1 MPINDPV
8 TNPLGALQ
16 EMAVGPAQSLLRQQ
30 EDSWNERQAQVGALK
45 QLAMPNEEADST
57 ARWAAMAQAAAL
69 HPPVVG
75 GFGQLLASIGGAYGR
90 TLAAQ
95 EQQNFN
101 KQLAITRLM
110 DDGYKGASTAAA
122 LMRSAGLGRGGASG
136 TGKFVP
142 VPGTPGLM
150 VNNVTREQLDLRDAA
165 SQNQVLNIFG
175 KLRGDYST
183 DEEALQAAY
192 AVFGGT
198 RGQLHAPTIA
208 AAGKPNVVL
217 EPGTDIAALIKQLER
232 DEAEAVALGDYTH
245 AREVQE
251 AKRAISDH
259 AKLLGVGAPI
269 RKDKAAFEGAK
280 ETAKA
285 GAKIYAESFEE
296 NVVKPAF
303 AFGNTAKIMQDFNAL
318 GQMQTALKN
327 GKLKEFMGGETGKV
341 LLSFLPSDS
350 DLAKG
355 IANAQEAEK
364 LTAGMVNQILLAA
377 KGVQTEGDAQRARSQ
392 VTSIGIDPDANK
404 YIEAYLG
411 ETSRQLKLR
420 EKFGR
425 AHKSQHGTY
434 EGYDDAWSASPLM
447 TEARSSVKKLGNTWV
462 GVTQYIDKFKV
473 KNQSATDSDAIRA
486 WNAIGAK

>member
-1 MPINDPV
+1 
-8 TNPLGALQ
+8 
-16 EMAVGPAQSLLRQQ
+16 
-30 EDSWNERQAQVGALK
+30 
-45 QLAMPNEEADST
+45 
-57 ARWAAMAQAAAL
+57 
-69 HPPVVG
+69 
-75 GFGQLLASIGGAYGR
+75 
-90 TLAAQ
+90 
-95 EQQNFN
+95 
-101 KQLAITRLM
+101 
-110 DDGYKGASTAAA
+110 
-122 LMRSAGLGRGGASG
+122 
-136 TGKFVP
+136 
-142 VPGTPGLM
+142 
-150 VNNVTREQLDLRDAA
+150 
-165 SQNQVLNIFG
+165 
-175 KLRGDYST
+175 
-183 DEEALQAAY
+183 
-192 AVFGGT
+192 
-198 RGQLHAPTIA
+198 
-208 AAGKPNVVL
+208 
-217 EPGTDIAALIKQLER
+217 
-232 DEAEAVALGDYTH
+232 
-245 AREVQE
+245 
-251 AKRAISDH
+251 
-259 AKLLGVGAPI
+259 LLGVGAPI

-473 KNQSATDSDAIRA
+473 KNPSATDSDAIRA